1 MNRSEEYQALQKELE
16 TTPPQLEYTVQ
27 RAMTR
32 EKTLQHRKR
41 LFGIPAGSLAI
52 CFTAFVL
59 LVNLFPPFAAACG
72 NVPLLGALAE
82 AVRWS
87 PSLSAA
93 VEHDYVQ
100 PVDQSQSAHG
110 VTAAVEYLIVDR
122 KQVSI
127 FYTLDTDRDIAHLD
141 ADYDIRLPGDLHG
154 YTSTTGSYGLENGA
168 LRRID
173 VNFVDID
180 VPETLELALQV
191 YDSTDRW
198 EPGAEPA
205 EAAGDYGDEML
216 SQRQE
221 PERAYLAEFT
231 FHLAFDPQFTAQG
244 TVVPVNA
251 AFQLDGQR
259 FTLTEVEVYP
269 THLRVNIDDDSGNTA
284 WLRGLSLYLENEY
297 GERFESCVNGI
308 SASGDPDGEGYGTFW
323 LDSPFFSRGE
333 HLTLCITGAE
343 WLDKDRESIRVD
355 LTGNRGEE
363 LPQGVRLEW
372 AEKREGGWL
381 VSFSAPYRWGNRT
394 FYQIWSQAYH
404 DADGWEYEIDSRS
417 ATTSPMVLGPLS
429 GEELEAHE
437 AYAAENRDRYYESFA
452 LKDYQAD
459 QVWLEP
465 AWTRVTAY
473 EKPVEVAIK

>member
-1 MNRSEEYQALQKELE
+1 MNRSEEYKALLNELE

-27 RAMTR
+27 RALAR
-32 EKTLQHRKR
+32 KKTLQRKKR
-41 LFGIPAGSLAI
+41 LFGVPAGSLAL

-72 NVPLLGALAE
+72 NVPVLRELAK
-82 AVRWS
+82 AVAWS

-100 PVDQSQSAHG
+100 PVDQSQSANG
-110 VTAAVEYLIVDR
+110 ITAAVEYLIVDR
-122 KQVSI
+122 KQVNI
-127 FYTLDTDRDIAHLD
+127 FYTLDTDRDIARLD
-141 ADYDIRLPGDLHG
+141 ADYDIRLPEDLSG
-154 YTSTTGSYGLENGA
+154 YSSSTGSFGLENGA

-180 VPETLELALQV
+180 VPETLELTLRV

-205 EAAGDYGDEML
+205 EAVEDYGDEML
-216 SQRQE
+216 SDQRE

-231 FHLAFDPQFTAQG
+231 FQLTFDPQFTAQG
-244 TVVPVNA
+244 TVVPVNT

-259 FTLTEVEVYP
+259 FTVTEVEVYP
-269 THLRVNIDDDSGNTA
+269 THLRVDIDDDGGNTA
-284 WLRGLSLYLENEY
+284 WLKGMSLYLENEH

-308 SASGDPDGEGYGTFW
+308 SASGDPDGKGYGTFW

-343 WLDKDRESIRVD
+343 WLDKDQERIRVD
-355 LTGNRGEE
+355 LTGGTGEP

-372 AEKREGGWL
+372 TEKREGGWL
-381 VSFSAPYRWGNRT
+381 VSFSAPYRWGNT
-394 FYQIWSQAYH
+394 TLYQIWGHAYQ
-404 DADGWEYEIDSRS
+404 DAGGQVYERDGVSV
-417 ATTSPMVLGPLS
+417 TTTPMALGSLS

-437 AYAAENRDRYYESFA
+437 AYAAENRDRYFESFA
-452 LKDYQAD
+452 LKGYQAD

-473 EKPVEVAIK
+473 DRPVEVTIK

>member
-1 MNRSEEYQALQKELE
+1 MNRSEEYKALLNELE

-27 RAMTR
+27 RALAR
-32 EKTLQHRKR
+32 KKTLQRKKR
-41 LFGIPAGSLAI
+41 LFGVPAGSLAL

-72 NVPLLGALAE
+72 NVPVLRELAK
-82 AVRWS
+82 AVAWS

-100 PVDQSQSAHG
+100 PVDQSQSANG

-122 KQVSI
+122 KQVNI
-127 FYTLDTDRDIAHLD
+127 FYTLDTDRDIARLD
-141 ADYDIRLPGDLHG
+141 ADYDIRLPEDLSG
-154 YTSTTGSYGLENGA
+154 YSSSTGSFGLENGA

-180 VPETLELALQV
+180 VPETLELTLRV

-205 EAAGDYGDEML
+205 EAVEDYGDEML
-216 SQRQE
+216 SDQRE

-231 FHLAFDPQFTAQG
+231 FQLTFDPQFTAQG
-244 TVVPVNA
+244 TVVPVNT

-259 FTLTEVEVYP
+259 FTVTEVEVYP
-269 THLRVNIDDDSGNTA
+269 THLRVDIDDDGGNTA
-284 WLRGLSLYLENEY
+284 WLKGMSLYLENEH

-308 SASGDPDGEGYGTFW
+308 SASGDPDGKGYGTFW

-343 WLDKDRESIRVD
+343 WLDKDQERIRVD
-355 LTGNRGEE
+355 LTGGTGEP

-372 AEKREGGWL
+372 TEKREGGWL
-381 VSFSAPYRWGNRT
+381 VSFSAPYRWGNT
-394 FYQIWSQAYH
+394 TLYQIWGHAYQ
-404 DADGWEYEIDSRS
+404 DAGGQVYERDGVSV
-417 ATTSPMVLGPLS
+417 TTTPMALGSLS
-429 GEELEAHE
+429 GEALEAHE
-437 AYAAENRDRYYESFA
+437 AYAAENRDRYFESFA
-452 LKDYQAD
+452 LKGYQAD

-473 EKPVEVAIK
+473 DRPVEVTIK

>member
-1 MNRSEEYQALQKELE
+1 MNRSEEYKALLNELE

-27 RAMTR
+27 RALAR
-32 EKTLQHRKR
+32 KKTLQRKKR
-41 LFGIPAGSLAI
+41 LFGVPAGSLAL

-72 NVPLLGALAE
+72 NVPVLRELAK
-82 AVRWS
+82 AVAWS

-100 PVDQSQSAHG
+100 PVDQSQSANG

-122 KQVSI
+122 KQVNI
-127 FYTLDTDRDIAHLD
+127 FYTLDTDRDIARLD
-141 ADYDIRLPGDLHG
+141 ADYDIRLPEDLSG
-154 YTSTTGSYGLENGA
+154 YSSSTGSFGLENGA

-180 VPETLELALQV
+180 VPETLELTLRV

-205 EAAGDYGDEML
+205 EAVEDYGDEML
-216 SQRQE
+216 SDQRE

-231 FHLAFDPQFTAQG
+231 FQLTFDPQFTAQG
-244 TVVPVNA
+244 TVVPVNT

-259 FTLTEVEVYP
+259 FTVTEVEVYP
-269 THLRVNIDDDSGNTA
+269 THLRVDIDDDGGNTA
-284 WLRGLSLYLENEY
+284 WLKGMSLYLENEH

-308 SASGDPDGEGYGTFW
+308 SASGDPDGKGYGTFW

-343 WLDKDRESIRVD
+343 WLDKDQERIRVD
-355 LTGNRGEE
+355 LTGGTGEP

-372 AEKREGGWL
+372 TEKREGGWL
-381 VSFSAPYRWGNRT
+381 VSFSAPYRWGNT
-394 FYQIWSQAYH
+394 TLYQIWGHAYQ
-404 DADGWEYEIDSRS
+404 DAGGQVYERDGVSV
-417 ATTSPMVLGPLS
+417 TTTPMALGSLS

-437 AYAAENRDRYYESFA
+437 AYAAENRDRYFESFA
-452 LKDYQAD
+452 LKGYQAD

-473 EKPVEVAIK
+473 DRPVEVSIK

>member
-1 MNRSEEYQALQKELE
+1 MNRSEEYKALLNELE

-27 RAMTR
+27 RALAR
-32 EKTLQHRKR
+32 KKTLQRKKR
-41 LFGIPAGSLAI
+41 LFGVPAGSLAL

-72 NVPLLGALAE
+72 NVPVLRELAK
-82 AVRWS
+82 AVAWS

-100 PVDQSQSAHG
+100 PVDQSQSANG
-110 VTAAVEYLIVDR
+110 ITAAVEYLIVDR
-122 KQVSI
+122 KQVNI
-127 FYTLDTDRDIAHLD
+127 FYTLDTDRDIARLD
-141 ADYDIRLPGDLHG
+141 ADYDIRLPEDLSG
-154 YTSTTGSYGLENGA
+154 YSSSTGSFGLENGA

-180 VPETLELALQV
+180 VPETLELTLRV

-205 EAAGDYGDEML
+205 EAVEDYGDEML
-216 SQRQE
+216 SDQRE

-231 FHLAFDPQFTAQG
+231 FQLTFDPQFTAQG
-244 TVVPVNA
+244 TVVPVNT

-259 FTLTEVEVYP
+259 FTVTEVEVYP
-269 THLRVNIDDDSGNTA
+269 THLRVDIDDDGGNTA
-284 WLRGLSLYLENEY
+284 WLKGMSLYLENEH

-308 SASGDPDGEGYGTFW
+308 SASGDPDGKGYGTFW

-343 WLDKDRESIRVD
+343 WLDKDQERIRVD
-355 LTGNRGEE
+355 LTGGTGEP

-372 AEKREGGWL
+372 TEKREGGWL
-381 VSFSAPYRWGNRT
+381 VSFSAPYRWGNT
-394 FYQIWSQAYH
+394 TLYQIWGHAYQ
-404 DADGWEYEIDSRS
+404 DAGGQVYERDGVSV
-417 ATTSPMVLGPLS
+417 TTTPMALGSLS

-437 AYAAENRDRYYESFA
+437 AYAAENRDRYFESFA
-452 LKDYQAD
+452 LKGYQAD

-473 EKPVEVAIK
+473 DRPVEVSIK

>member
-1 MNRSEEYQALQKELE
+1 MNRSEEYQALLQELE
-16 TTPPQLEYTVQ
+16 TMPPQLEYTVQ
-27 RAMTR
+27 RAMAR
-32 EKTLQHRKR
+32 KKTLQHRKR

-72 NVPLLGALAE
+72 SVPLLGALAE

-100 PVDQSQSAHG
+100 PVDQSQNANG

-205 EAAGDYGDEML
+205 EAAGDYGVEML
-216 SQRQE
+216 TQRQE

-284 WLRGLSLYLENEY
+284 WLKGLSLYLENEC

-323 LDSPFFSRGE
+323 LDSPFFSQGE

-343 WLDKDRESIRVD
+343 WLDKDRERIRVD
-355 LTGNRGEE
+355 LAGNSGEE

-372 AEKREGGWL
+372 AEKRENGWL
-381 VSFSAPYRWGNRT
+381 VSFSAPYRWGNT
-394 FYQIWSQAYH
+394 TLYQIWGHTYH
-404 DADGWEYEIDSRS
+404 DAEGRAYELDSIS
-417 ATTSPMVLGPLS
+417 ATMTPMVLGALS
-429 GEELEAHE
+429 GQELEAHE

-473 EKPVEVAIK
+473 DQPVKVAIK

>member
-1 MNRSEEYQALQKELE
+1 MNRSEEYKALLNELE

-27 RAMTR
+27 RALAR
-32 EKTLQHRKR
+32 KKTLQRKKR
-41 LFGIPAGSLAI
+41 LFGVPAGSLAL

-72 NVPLLGALAE
+72 NVPVLRELAK
-82 AVRWS
+82 AVAWS

-100 PVDQSQSAHG
+100 PMDQSQSANG
-110 VTAAVEYLIVDR
+110 VTASVEYLIVDR

-141 ADYDIRLPGDLHG
+141 ADYDICLPGDLYG
-154 YTSTTGSYGLENGA
+154 YNSTTGSYGQENGA

-180 VPETLELALQV
+180 VPETLELGLRV
-191 YDSTDRW
+191 YDSTDNW
-198 EPGAEPA
+198 EPHAQPLE
-205 EAAGDYGDEML
+205 EGDYGDEML
-216 SQRQE
+216 AQRRE
-221 PERAYLAEFT
+221 PEQAYLAEFT
-231 FHLAFDPQFTAQG
+231 FPLAFDPQFTAQG
-244 TVVPVNA
+244 TVVPVNRT
-251 AFQLDGQR
+251 FRLDGQR

-284 WLRGLSLYLENEY
+284 WLKGLSLYLENEH
-297 GERFESCVNGI
+297 GERFEHCVNGI
-308 SASGDPDGEGYGTFW
+308 SASGDPEGEGYGTFW
-323 LDSPFFSRGE
+323 LDSPFFSQGE

-343 WLDKDRESIRVD
+343 WLDKDRERIRVD
-355 LTGNRGEE
+355 LTKETGEE

-381 VSFSAPYRWGNRT
+381 VSFSAPYRWGNT
-394 FYQIWSQAYH
+394 TLYQIWGHAYH
-404 DADGWEYEIDSRS
+404 DAEGREYEINSRS
-417 ATTSPMVLGPLS
+417 ATTTPMVLGSLS
-429 GEELEAHE
+429 GEALEAHE
-437 AYAAENRDRYYESFA
+437 AYAAENRDRYFESFA
-452 LKDYQAD
+452 LKGYQAD

-473 EKPVEVAIK
+473 DRPVEVTIK